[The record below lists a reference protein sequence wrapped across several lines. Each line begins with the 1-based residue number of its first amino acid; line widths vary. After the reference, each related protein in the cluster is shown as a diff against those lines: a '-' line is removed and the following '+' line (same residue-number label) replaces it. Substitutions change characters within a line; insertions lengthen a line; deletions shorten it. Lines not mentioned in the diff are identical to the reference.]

1 MVGTPRN
8 VKRPGKPSVPLVDE
22 LWVADEGSGSER
34 SASTTCWPAVSP
46 CLISVHVSPT
56 VPTVTETRRVSP
68 PSSTSTVWRFPKV
81 VTAEVGTARADVA
94 FPVTIETVPVDPF
107 RRLASLRSSPT
118 ITRYVGVPLL
128 ALLLESLPVVGTTEM

>member
-1 MVGTPRN
+1 M
-8 VKRPGKPSVPLVDE
+8 
-22 LWVADEGSGSER
+22 
-34 SASTTCWPAVSP
+34 
-46 CLISVHVSPT
+46 ISVQVSPT
-56 VPTVTETRRVSP
+56 APTVTETCRVVP

-94 FPVTIETVPVDPF
+94 LPVTIEAVPVEPF

-128 ALLLESLPVVGTTEM
+128 ALLLESLLVVGTTEM